1 MSRAT
6 VSKLASFRTTVSHIG
21 RERLRFLSFIT
32 VAHFAIHWFMQLF
45 PVILP
50 TLKSSMRLNDVQVG
64 SLTSTRMF
72 VQAASNFP
80 SGVLADSFLHWRG
93 LIVTASLLFMGGA
106 YGVFGTLSGYAWALV
121 AVGILA
127 VGTALFHPAS
137 VASLSNQFPERR
149 ATAIAVYGMGATL
162 GNTIT
167 PLAVGFLLANFSW
180 QKVLETQVFVGLA
193 AACLVW
199 IYASRAFATEAPR
212 SEKAKPLQDIKG
224 FIRNPVF
231 LVVVLVRSFNQ
242 IARQVSITFLPIYL
256 TEYLGY
262 SGIGLGFYLTL
273 MSISGLVAQPVM
285 GVLSDRLGR
294 KAVMVPALFALGLV
308 YLLIQWARPGVEL
321 GLVIVAIGFLFYT
334 VANVTTA
341 AVLDVAGTGSQAS
354 SFGLLS
360 LGTNLLVTPAPI
372 LAGFLI
378 ERFGIMAAFAFPGIC
393 LLVGACIVLPMRL
406 GRG

>member
-1 MSRAT
+1 M
-6 VSKLASFRTTVSHIG
+6 
-21 RERLRFLSFIT
+21 T

-50 TLKSSMRLNDVQVG
+50 TLKSSMHLSDVQVG

-80 SGVLADSFLHWRG
+80 SGVLADSFLQRRA
-93 LIVTASLLFMGGA
+93 LLVTTSLLFMGSA
-106 YGVFGTLSGYAWALV
+106 YWVFGTLPGYGWALL
-121 AVGILA
+121 AVSILA
-127 VGTALFHPAS
+127 VGTSLFHPAS
-137 VASLSNQFPERR
+137 VAALSNQFPERR

-167 PLAVGFLLANFSW
+167 PLAVGVLLTNFSW
-180 QKVLETQVFVGLA
+180 HNVLQTQFLVGVA
-193 AACLVW
+193 AAGFVW
-199 IYASRAFATEAPR
+199 VYAARVFEKEAPQV
-212 SEKAKPLQDIKG
+212 EEVHPLQEMKG
-224 FIRNPVF
+224 FVRNPVF
-231 LVVVLVRSFNQ
+231 LVIVLVRSFNH

-273 MSISGLVAQPVM
+273 MSVSGLIAQPVM
-285 GVLSDRLGR
+285 GVLSDRMGR
-294 KAVMVPALFALGLV
+294 KAVMVPALFVLGVV

-321 GLVIVAIGFLFYT
+321 ALVVVAIGFFFYT

-341 AVLDVAGTGSQAS
+341 AVLDVAGTKSQAS

-360 LGTNLLVTPAPI
+360 LATNLLVTPAPI

-378 ERFGIMAAFAFPGIC
+378 QWFGIMAAFVFPGIC
-393 LLVGACIVLPMRL
+393 LLVGGVVVLPLRL
-406 GRG
+406 QKD

>member
-1 MSRAT
+1 L
-6 VSKLASFRTTVSHIG
+6 SKLDQLRTALSHLG
-21 RERLRFLSFIT
+21 RERLRLLSFMT

-80 SGVLADSFLHWRG
+80 SGVVADSFLHRRS
-93 LIVTASLLFMGGA
+93 LIVTSSLLFMGGA
-106 YGVFGTLSGYAWALV
+106 YWVFGTLSGYAWAL
-121 AVGILA
+121 LA
-127 VGTALFHPAS
+127 VSLLAIGTSLFHPAS

-180 QKVLETQVFVGLA
+180 EKVLEAQVFVGLA

-199 IYASRAFATEAPR
+199 IYAARAFAAETPR
-212 SEKAKPLQDIKG
+212 SEKAKPLQEMKV
-224 FIRNPVF
+224 FARNPVF
-231 LVVVLVRSFNQ
+231 LAVVLVRSFNH

-273 MSISGLVAQPVM
+273 MSVSGLVAQPVM

-294 KAVMVPALFALGLV
+294 KAVMVPTLFGLGTV
-308 YLLIQWARPGVEL
+308 YLLILWARPGVEL
-321 GLVIVAIGFLFYT
+321 ALVIVAIGFLFYT

-341 AVLDVAGTGSQAS
+341 AVLDVAGAGSQAS

-378 ERFGIMAAFAFPGIC
+378 ERFGIMAAFTFPGIC
-393 LLVGACIVLPMRL
+393 LLVGACIVFPMRL
-406 GRG
+406 GRS